1 MSPSD
6 LNEDTEA
13 QRGLDERQMDD
24 TTEKGL
30 WDNSKAQGSGMFT

>member
-13 QRGLDERQMDD
+13 QRGLDEMDD
-24 TTEKGL
+24 TSEKGL